1 MKHLR
6 EYVRQILLTEA
17 AKGPADLPDDIFV
30 QIKADDDFA
39 EFNFV
44 KKDTNSLDDK
54 PIYSPSGEESY
65 WTDAAIDS
73 DGRVGGGIYGNIQL
87 YSVEES
93 EVGPCS
99 NAFMISWSGATSGYG
114 PMLYDL
120 AMEWATANGGG
131 LIADRGSVSPEAK
144 AVWDYYL
151 NNRSDIEIVQ
161 LDDANNKLTDTEE
174 DNCDQQIAGGQ
185 NYRYPRPRHRID
197 PEWPKSS
204 LSKMYR
210 KPNNA
215 VTKQLKALGK
225 LV

>member
-6 EYVRQILLTEA
+6 EYIRQVLLTEA
-17 AKGPADLPDDIFV
+17 AKGPADLPENVFV
-30 QIKADDDFA
+30 QVEADSDFA
-39 EFNFV
+39 EFEFV
-44 KKDTNSLDDK
+44 KKT
-54 PIYSPSGEESY
+54 GESERY
-65 WTDAAIDS
+65 GPRYDRTVEQKD
-73 DGRVGGGIYGNIQL
+73 GIYGSIQL
-87 YSVEES
+87 YSVEEY

-131 LIADRGSVSPEAK
+131 LIADRSTVSPEAR

-161 LDDANNKLTDTEE
+161 LDDPNNELTDVEE
-174 DNCDQQIAGGQ
+174 DNCDQEIAGGQ
-185 NYRYPRPRHRID
+185 NYLYPKPPERVD
-197 PEWPKSS
+197 PDWPKSA

-210 KPNNA
+210 KTNDS
-215 VTKQLKALGK
+215 VTKELKALGK

>member
-6 EYVRQILLTEA
+6 QYIRQILLTEA

-30 QIKADDDFA
+30 QIKARGDFA

-65 WTDAAIDS
+65 WT
-73 DGRVGGGIYGNIQL
+73 GRGSGEIYGHLQL
-87 YSVEES
+87 YSVEAYDRS
-93 EVGPCS
+93 RLGPCS
-99 NAFMISWSGATSGYG
+99 DAFMISWSGATSGYG

-174 DNCDQQIAGGQ
+174 DNCDQEIAGGQ
-185 NYRYPRPRHRID
+185 NYQYPKPPERVD
-197 PEWPKSS
+197 PDWPKSA

-210 KPNNA
+210 KTNDSM
-215 VTKQLKALGK
+215 TQELKALGK

>member
-6 EYVRQILLTEA
+6 QYIRQVLLTEV
-17 AKGPADLPDDIFV
+17 AKGPADLPDDIFIQV
-30 QIKADDDFA
+30 RNRGELA
-39 EFNFV
+39 EFEFV
-44 KKDTNSLDDK
+44 KKAGEYKHIPTYSRTREKDD
-54 PIYSPSGEESY
+54 
-65 WTDAAIDS
+65 
-73 DGRVGGGIYGNIQL
+73 GIYGSIQL
-87 YSVEES
+87 YSVEAS

-131 LIADRGSVSPEAK
+131 LIADRSTVSDEAR

-161 LDDANNKLTDTEE
+161 LDDPNNELTDVEE
-174 DNCDQQIAGGQ
+174 DNCDQEIAGGQ
-185 NYRYPRPRHRID
+185 NYLYPKPPERVD
-197 PEWPKSS
+197 PDWSRS
-204 LSKMYR
+204 ALSKMYR
-210 KPNNA
+210 KTNDSM
-215 VTKQLKALGK
+215 TKELKALGK